1 MALPPSRLAGRGS
14 DPGTGDGGGEA
25 VLRAGPL
32 RAVFDRGELRWI
44 CLGSREVLRGIYVA
58 LRAPGWVTVPKDLSS
73 LRVEAGPD
81 RFRIRFTAVH
91 RREGTHFEWQGSIDG
106 EPDGTIRFAMDGVGH
121 A

>member
-1 MALPPSRLAGRGS
+1 MPLPPSLASHSSDSGS
-14 DPGTGDGGGEA
+14 SGGGEA
-25 VLRAGPL
+25 IVRAGPL

-44 CLGSREVLRGIYVA
+44 RLGSREVLRGIYVA
-58 LRAPGWVTVPKDLSS
+58 LRAPGWVTVPKELSN

-106 EPDGTIRFAMDGVGH
+106 EPPG
-121 A
+121 